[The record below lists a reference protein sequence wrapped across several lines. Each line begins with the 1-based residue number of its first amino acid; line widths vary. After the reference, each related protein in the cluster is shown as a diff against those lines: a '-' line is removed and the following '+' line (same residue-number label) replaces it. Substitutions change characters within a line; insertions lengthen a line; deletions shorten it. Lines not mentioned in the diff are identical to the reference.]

1 MLTDVAATHE
11 TVLRLIS
18 LKAKQEAV
26 ANEEEEEGVKHYIY
40 STDFLQKHRKLT
52 TQNWQGQLKTRAAL
66 FDFSAFFMS
75 FFYIHVHKIIHRH
88 KCIHF

>member
-18 LKAKQEAV
+18 LRAKQEAV

-40 STDFLQKHRKLT
+40 STDFCKST
-52 TQNWQGQLKTRAAL
+52 EN
-66 FDFSAFFMS
+66 
-75 FFYIHVHKIIHRH
+75 
-88 KCIHF
+88 